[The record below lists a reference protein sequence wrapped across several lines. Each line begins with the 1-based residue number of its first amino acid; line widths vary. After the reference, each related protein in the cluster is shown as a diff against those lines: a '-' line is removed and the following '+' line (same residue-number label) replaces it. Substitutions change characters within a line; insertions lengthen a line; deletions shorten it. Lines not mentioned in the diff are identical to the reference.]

1 MMVGLVP
8 GGGGGGDTLELF
20 GWGCTAG
27 TLDPLA

>member
-8 GGGGGGDTLELF
+8 GGGDTLELF
-20 GWGCTAG
+20 GWGCAAG

>member
-8 GGGGGGDTLELF
+8 GGGGGDTLELF